1 MHLFLKVVELDEH
14 TCSSYEGQ
22 FSLQT
27 QRASNESNALQT
39 AKYSQVTFMHG
50 SSSVEYKPLYNI
62 KKQKLISL
70 AANRI
75 LSKACSRYQLQE
87 TTFEKRLHG
96 VFFCFVLHLIRLMKW
111 APAHE

>member
-22 FSLQT
+22 FSSQT

-50 SSSVEYKPLYNI
+50 SSSVEYKQLYNI

-96 VFFCFVLHLIRLMKW
+96 VFFLFCF
-111 APAHE
+111 APNTPYEMGSCS